1 MKTSGFNSGVQG
13 ALGKLASIGSAAAK
27 ITAGIGIAG
36 GVAAGALI
44 AKSIGKAADM
54 ETLRTAF
61 VPLLGGIKQARD
73 RMAELSAFAAA
84 TPFELPE
91 IAAASKTLETLTR
104 GAMSTGKGL
113 TLVGDVASA
122 TNQPF
127 SEIAVTIGRLYD
139 GLQSGRPVGEVMM
152 RLQEL
157 GVVSGETRARIEDL
171 QKSGAA
177 GKDTWAVAE
186 ASLTRFSG
194 SMKLQSGTWNGL
206 MSTLSDTISAVMVKF
221 GEPIMDSLKP
231 YLEGAISRIESL
243 QAAAA
248 NAGRVIGE
256 AFSVIRAA
264 FEGGQMMALAG
275 ASLKLGFIDAINTLA
290 AGVRAAMAGAGAA
303 LNASGIPVII
313 ESALLGATHKM
324 AQVLKDVMAD
334 FADTIGRFDKAKGFR
349 EESAAYGKSSAALF
363 NVSKFGMENML
374 DPAKTAADFVQAFQ
388 ATFKSAP
395 ELIDSA
401 EARKQWTDLYGP
413 IKATADKSK
422 AERDAKADADAA
434 AVVNK
439 AAGASPAAAA
449 AAAAG
454 KGQRPTADRLAQ
466 IGGYVGTAA
475 KSMGEKSQ
483 ELTAKWTQKTAELLQ
498 KLANNSQSSDGLTFS

>member
-1 MKTSGFNSGVQG
+1 
-13 ALGKLASIGSAAAK
+13 
-27 ITAGIGIAG
+27 
-36 GVAAGALI
+36 
-44 AKSIGKAADM
+44 
-54 ETLRTAF
+54 
-61 VPLLGGIKQARD
+61 
-73 RMAELSAFAAA
+73 
-84 TPFELPE
+84 
-91 IAAASKTLETLTR
+91 
-104 GAMSTGKGL
+104 
-113 TLVGDVASA
+113 
-122 TNQPF
+122 
-127 SEIAVTIGRLYD
+127 
-139 GLQSGRPVGEVMM
+139 
-152 RLQEL
+152 
-157 GVVSGETRARIEDL
+157 
-171 QKSGAA
+171 
-177 GKDTWAVAE
+177 
-186 ASLTRFSG
+186 
-194 SMKLQSGTWNGL
+194 
-206 MSTLSDTISAVMVKF
+206 MVKF

-275 ASLKLGFIDAINTLA
+275 ASLKLGFIDAVNTLA
-290 AGVRAAMAGAGAA
+290 AGVRAAVLAG
-303 LNASGIPVII
+303 V
-313 ESALLGATHKM
+313 SALQSSGLLLTFTTFFQGIG
-324 AQVLKDVMAD
+324 QQLSSVLQSAAAD
-334 FADTIGRFDKAKGFR
+334 FAETIGRDGMAKGFR
-349 EESAAYGKSSAALF
+349 DLSKASDVRAGNYFQTASAGAEMF
-363 NVSKFGMENML
+363 
-374 DPAKTAADFVQAFQ
+374 DPAKSAADFVKAFQ

-439 AAGASPAAAA
+439 AGGDSPAAAA